1 MPLEHAYAVVL
12 AGGRGERFWPLS
24 TRKRPKQLLSLVG
37 GRPMIAQTVAR
48 LDGLIPRERVLVLTN
63 AETVAPTRQLLPELP
78 PENVVGEPVGRD
90 TAPAVTLAAA
100 LVRARDPNA
109 AFAIL
114 PADHVISDEPRFRA
128 TLEAVFRAAMRDD
141 ALFVIGIPPT
151 APSPAFGYIEAG
163 APRFELD
170 SHPFFAVRRFV
181 EKPDVETARRYLAEG
196 HYFWNA
202 GMFVWSL
209 ASLQRALERH
219 APPFAALARRL
230 AEAVG
235 RSDFDDAVRSAYA
248 GVEKISIDYAL
259 MEKADNI
266 LMTPADFAWDDVGSW
281 TALRNHFAA
290 DAEGNVVIGDGVTL
304 DAEGNTVVSSGRLT
318 ALLGVRDLVVV
329 QAEGVTLICHRDR
342 AEHVKRLVQQL
353 QAQGRHEALL

>member
-1 MPLEHAYAVVL
+1 MALEHAYVVVL

-24 TRKRPKQLLSLVG
+24 TRKRPKQLVALVG
-37 GRPMIAQTVAR
+37 GRPLIAQTVVR
-48 LDGLIPRERVLVLTN
+48 LDGLVPPERVLVITN
-63 AETVAPTRQLLPELP
+63 VETVVPTRQWLPELP
-78 PENVVGEPVGRD
+78 PENIIGEPVGRD
-90 TAPAVTLAAA
+90 TAPAVALAAA

-109 AFAIL
+109 VFAIL

-128 TLEAVFRAAMRDD
+128 TLETVFRAASRED

-151 APSPAFGYIEAG
+151 APSSAFGYIEADT
-163 APRFELD
+163 PRFELD
-170 SHPFFAVRRFV
+170 GHSFFAVRRFV

-196 HYFWNA
+196 RYFWNA

-219 APPFAALARRL
+219 APSFAALSRRL
-230 AEAVG
+230 ADAVG
-235 RSDFDDAVRSAYA
+235 RSDFDAAVRSAYA

-266 LMTPADFAWDDVGSW
+266 LMTPADFPWDDVGSW

-290 DAEGNVVIGDGVTL
+290 DARGNVVIGDCAAL
-304 DAEGNTVVSSGRLT
+304 DAEGNTVVSNGRLT

-342 AEHVKRLVQQL
+342 AEQVKRLVQLL
-353 QAQGRHEALL
+353 QDEGRHEALL